1 MNEYFT
7 DIRLLPV
14 CSCGHIIDDLY
25 VVESVEKGPFDMHHA
40 EVNFVPSRCPGC
52 GKIFE
57 RIIYDRNLFKE

>member
-14 CSCGHIIDDLY
+14 CSCGHIIENLY
-25 VVESVEKGPFDMHHA
+25 VEEIVEGRDGMRHKMI
-40 EVNFVPSRCPGC
+40 NFVPSICPNC
-52 GKIFE
+52 GRIFE